1 MGSPI
6 PFKFSPQK
14 IFSKSVNSVN
24 HSVEEK
30 GERRITLAVNQYF
43 SRVVLRRK
51 TVHGEYIDSSM
62 RLCSFIY
69 TRKQY
74 LRPRTHRL
82 RRSDASSST
91 RPISPTP
98 SVRTALRVYSSEEL
112 DNKVHS
118 QFCNHCV
125 IIASLE
131 IYVTSENGI
140 CVSQS

>member
-1 MGSPI
+1 M
-6 PFKFSPQK
+6 
-14 IFSKSVNSVN
+14 
-24 HSVEEK
+24 
-30 GERRITLAVNQYF
+30 
-43 SRVVLRRK
+43 
-51 TVHGEYIDSSM
+51 HGEYIDSSM

-82 RRSDASSST
+82 RRSST

-118 QFCNHCV
+118 QFCNYCV

-140 CVSQS
+140 CVNQSRPRKTVLDIFFLFHLEVDFMLLALIITIVPLAFDEARKKC